1 MPHKHINFQDPIKL
15 ALLWL
20 LIRECQPNT
29 IEEWEQWY
37 FENATTTGKKAFKIT
52 QESLQE
58 LGERLY
64 EKITE
69 VVIPE
74 WQEAFNALTKEDCYN
89 YIYNLTINRTYDGYL
104 RKSQL

>member
-1 MPHKHINFQDPIKL
+1 M
-15 ALLWL
+15 A
-20 LIRECQPNT
+20 LIRRYQPHT

-37 FENATTTGKKAFKIT
+37 FENAYTEAKTKTKIT
-52 QESLQE
+52 KESLQE

-74 WQEAFNALTKEDCYN
+74 
-89 YIYNLTINRTYDGYL
+89 
-104 RKSQL
+104 